1 MSKRSGRRK
10 KTHEVRRQRGIVRDQ
25 RGQDQPASKE
35 DAQRSSGDIRPDVT
49 RGKRKSERGN
59 TAVEPSDPNTCEREA
74 HLRVLA
80 DQLLFVVEKNG
91 QLFTLKRTADVS
103 EPICKQDLNLAQA
116 EELLRTWKLRGFHG
130 G

>member
-1 MSKRSGRRK
+1 MSKLSGRIEKAR
-10 KTHEVRRQRGIVRDQ
+10 ELRGQRGIVQDQ
-25 RGQDQPASKE
+25 RGQDQPASTE
-35 DAQRSSGDIRPDVT
+35 DAQRSSGDIRPDAT
-49 RGKRKSERGN
+49 RGQVTEP
-59 TAVEPSDPNTCEREA
+59 VQPSDANTCEREA

-91 QLFTLKRTADVS
+91 ELFTLKRTADVS
-103 EPICKQDLNLAQA
+103 EPVCKQDLNLAQA

>member
-1 MSKRSGRRK
+1 MRFGDSEVSFGTSGVRISQLQK
-10 KTHEVRRQRGIVRDQ
+10 KTRNGVQAIFGLTLPAASTNPNAVT
-25 RGQDQPASKE
+25 QP
-35 DAQRSSGDIRPDVT
+35 
-49 RGKRKSERGN
+49 
-59 TAVEPSDPNTCEREA
+59 VEPSDANTCEREA

-91 QLFTLKRTADVS
+91 ELFTLKRTADVS
-103 EPICKQDLNLAQA
+103 EPVCKQDLNLAQA

>member
-1 MSKRSGRRK
+1 MSKLSGRLK
-10 KTHEVRRQRGIVRDQ
+10 KPHGVRRQRGIVRDE

-35 DAQRSSGDIRPDVT
+35 DAQRSSGDIRPDPI
-49 RGKRKSERGN
+49 RGKRKSKRVTQPVG
-59 TAVEPSDPNTCEREA
+59 PSDANTREREA

-80 DQLLFVVEKNG
+80 DQLFFVVEKSG
-91 QLFTLKRTADVS
+91 ELFTLKRTADVS
-103 EPICKQDLNLAQA
+103 EPVCKQDLNLAQA